1 MSFPR
6 WVDSALAPLVLTGPY
21 ELELRLNPVLQLG
34 DFDGDHRTDAA
45 VFVRA
50 RATGKQGIVLVRR
63 AGSRPIV
70 LGAGE
75 PIQQI
80 GDDLRMLDIWRVE
93 PAARGDRLIVEKSE
107 TATGA
112 VVWDGRS
119 FRLTLH
125 GD

>member
-1 MSFPR
+1 M
-6 WVDSALAPLVLTGPY
+6 
-21 ELELRLNPVLQLG
+21 
-34 DFDGDHRTDAA
+34 
-45 VFVRA
+45 
-50 RATGKQGIVLVRR
+50 LVRR
-63 AGSRPIV
+63 AGPRPIV

-75 PIQQI
+75 RVERI

-93 PAARGDRLIVEKSE
+93 PEAVGDRLIVEKSE

-119 FRLTLH
+119 FGLTLH